1 MKKLFIFLTSLF
13 VMIIFGLQINAQTLL
28 LNEQFDYPAGD
39 SLTAWGWTAH
49 SGTTY
54 TIKTTAGSLSYTGY
68 PAPAGNKA
76 SLTVTGQDVNKPLST
91 VVTSGPIYVAA
102 LVNISDAQ
110 AAGDYFFH
118 LMKPGSTSPLV
129 ARVYVK
135 KDTTVTPNKFKFG
148 FMKGSTV
155 TNLQYTTANY
165 DFNTTH
171 LIVLKYVVISG
182 NTNDSAFL
190 FINPPISNE
199 GIPTLKAIDVSQTDL
214 DVTAQA
220 VALRQGTATN
230 APTLTIDEIRVATN
244 WNDAI
249 GYTGVI
255 TAPTVQTGTATNITQ
270 NSATCSGNVLSDGGD
285 AITERGI
292 CYSTSANP
300 TTSDSKVIVAGT
312 TGAFDANLTGLSLG
326 QTYNFRA
333 YAINSIGTSYG
344 NNETF
349 TTASGAVAPIVTT
362 GTVSAITANS
372 ATVAGEV
379 VNDGGAAITERG
391 ICWSTT
397 SNPTVNDSKVAV
409 SGTTGTFSGN
419 LTGLN
424 ASTLYYARA
433 YATNSQGVS
442 YGANVSFT
450 TSVPTIQVIN
460 IGELRSKTA
469 DNSTLYQI
477 SGEVVLTYKQINRNQ
492 KFIQDASGAILIDDP
507 NPAKITTVYNIGDG
521 ITGLK
526 GKLYNYFGYL
536 EFIPVED
543 PGPATSTN
551 NAVNPIVL
559 TMANFADTNLMKEH
573 QAKLVKLENI
583 SFTDANGTNKFL
595 TNRKYRMT
603 QNASTD
609 SLFFTNFYT
618 TDYINS
624 VIPTGSG
631 SVTGIVTM
639 SYSKYYI
646 TSRAKADISMFTGI
660 NDISND
666 QTGIYPNPSNGKFFI
681 KLENYRNIEI
691 KIYSMVGKLIHKQEL
706 NKAVNEIDLSGFGK
720 GMYFVKFTNT
730 NDNKT
735 WTEKVIVQ

>member
-1 MKKLFIFLTSLF
+1 MKKSFIFFLSFIL
-13 VMIIFGLQINAQTLL
+13 MIIVGLQSNAQTLL
-28 LNEQFDYPAGD
+28 LNEQFNYPAGD
-39 SLTAWGWTAH
+39 SLTAYGWTAH
-49 SGTTY
+49 SGTTN
-54 TIKTTAGSLSYTGY
+54 TIKTTSGSLTYTGY
-68 PAPAGNKA
+68 PASIGNKA
-76 SLTVTGQDVNKPLST
+76 SLTSTGQDVNKPIST

-102 LVNISDAQ
+102 LVNIFDAQ

-135 KDTTVTPNKFKFG
+135 KDTTVTPNQFKFG
-148 FMKGSTV
+148 FMKGSTAA
-155 TNLQYTTANY
+155 NIQYTNNYY

-171 LIVLKYVVISG
+171 LIVIKYVVISG
-182 NTNDSAFL
+182 NSNDSAFL

-199 GIPTLKAIDVSQTDL
+199 GIPTLSAIDVSQLDL

-220 VALRQGTATN
+220 VALRQGTATS
-230 APTLTIDEIRVATN
+230 APIVSIDEIRVATN

-255 TAPTVQTGTATNITQ
+255 TAPVVQTGTATNITQ

-292 CYSTSANP
+292 CYSTSVNP
-300 TTSDSKVIVAGT
+300 TTSDSKVIVSGT
-312 TGAFDANLTGLSLG
+312 TGNFDANLTGLSLG

-344 NNETF
+344 NNEAF

-362 GTVSAITANS
+362 GAVSSITSSSAIVS
-372 ATVAGEV
+372 GEV

-391 ICWSTT
+391 FCWSN
-397 SNPTVNDSKVAV
+397 SANPTTDDNKVVVA
-409 SGTTGTFSGN
+409 GTTGTFSGN

-424 ASTLYYARA
+424 ASTLYNVRA
-433 YATNSQGVS
+433 YAINNAGTS
-442 YGANVSFT
+442 YGANVTFT
-450 TSVPTIQVIN
+450 TSAATFTVAN
-460 IGELRSKTA
+460 IAELRSKVA

-477 SGEVVLTYKQINRNQ
+477 TGEVVLTYKQTNRNQ
-492 KFIQDASGAILIDDP
+492 KFIQDATAAILIDDP

-536 EFIPVED
+536 EFVPVED

-551 NAVNPIVL
+551 NSITPTVL
-559 TMANFADTNLMKEH
+559 TMANFADTTLMKGH

-618 TDYINS
+618 TDYINAI
-624 VIPTGSG
+624 IPSGTGS
-631 SVTGIVTM
+631 VVGIVTM
-639 SYSKYYI
+639 SYNKYNV
-646 TSRAKADISMFTGI
+646 TSRGKSDISMFTSI
-660 NDISND
+660 NDLSID
-666 QTGIYPNPSNGKFFI
+666 QTAIYPNPSNGKFFI
-681 KLENYRNIEI
+681 KLENYRNVEV
-691 KIYSMVGKLIHKQEL
+691 KIYSIVGKLIYKQEL
-706 NKAVNEIDLSGFGK
+706 TKSLNEIDLSNFGT
-720 GMYFVKFTNT
+720 GMYFVKFTNVA
-730 NDNKT
+730 NNKT
-735 WTEKVIVQ
+735 WTEKIVVQ